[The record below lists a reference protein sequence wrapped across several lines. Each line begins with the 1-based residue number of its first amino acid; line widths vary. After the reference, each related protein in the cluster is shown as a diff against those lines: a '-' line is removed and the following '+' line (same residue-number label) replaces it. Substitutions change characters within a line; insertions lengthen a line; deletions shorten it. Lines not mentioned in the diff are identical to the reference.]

1 MNNDKEEL
9 LELYKI
15 MIDSINSN
23 ESKRLQTN
31 IMYTTIIS
39 ALIAIISS
47 GLVGLN
53 LSLIST
59 VILFLSIS
67 WYVHIFTYRKLAQA
81 KFEVINELEKNFLVP
96 IYAKEWNYY
105 KKISPKIEQTLIEMG
120 IPIVIGT
127 LSVCYIVYR
136 IFLYFY
142 KVL

>member
-39 ALIAIISS
+39 GLIAIITS

-105 KKISPKIEQTLIEMG
+105 KK
-120 IPIVIGT
+120 
-127 LSVCYIVYR
+127 
-136 IFLYFY
+136 
-142 KVL
+142 

>member
-67 WYVHIFTYRKLAQA
+67 
-81 KFEVINELEKNFLVP
+81 
-96 IYAKEWNYY
+96 
-105 KKISPKIEQTLIEMG
+105 
-120 IPIVIGT
+120 
-127 LSVCYIVYR
+127 
-136 IFLYFY
+136 
-142 KVL
+142 